1 MDQWT
6 NGPMDKKLLRPFEKK
21 NTLEH
26 WIIGP
31 LVQWSIGPLV
41 PWSIGPL
48 VECQM
53 STVNMV
59 KLLSERTSG
68 VPPVIFQ
75 IKLRKAAS
83 CLKVNYTMY
92 FQPPLWVHFRVLIGQ
107 KCWLNIALQVTSHR
121 KYPFAILHGL
131 VIVGHIPSLIGP
143 DHLTIGQTSS
153 VPTWV
158 LIGQN
163 SECCLNI
170 VLHITFSHYL
180 NTAQYSNIS
189 ILHCT

>member
-1 MDQWT
+1 MRFFSMRWWHWRKQWIWHCLHRT
-6 NGPMDKKLLRPFEKK
+6 KMWKWNMNQCGGEICMKELLQ
-21 NTLEH
+21 H
-26 WIIGP
+26 QIIFGL
-31 LVQWSIGPLV
+31 LV
-41 PWSIGPL
+41 
-48 VECQM
+48 
-53 STVNMV
+53 
-59 KLLSERTSG
+59 
-68 VPPVIFQ
+68 Q

-121 KYPFAILHGL
+121 KYPSAILHGL
-131 VIVGHIPSLIGP
+131 VIVEHIPSLIGP

-158 LIGQN
+158 LIAQN

-170 VLHITFSHYL
+170 VLHITFHIISTQLNIPISQYCTAPSHQ
-180 NTAQYSNIS
+180 NSIS
-189 ILHCT
+189 CRKMSKFWHF

>member
-1 MDQWT
+1 MQRRMQSRTKDFSGMRFFSMRWWHWRKQWIWHCLHRT
-6 NGPMDKKLLRPFEKK
+6 KVWKWNMNQCGREIWRSFCSVKSDLDSLFKSNWEKC
-21 NTLEH
+21 E
-26 WIIGP
+26 
-31 LVQWSIGPLV
+31 
-41 PWSIGPL
+41 
-48 VECQM
+48 
-53 STVNMV
+53 
-59 KLLSERTSG
+59 
-68 VPPVIFQ
+68 
-75 IKLRKAAS
+75 S
-83 CLKVNYTMY
+83 CLKVNYSLY
-92 FQPPLWVHFRVLIGQ
+92 FQPPLRVHFRVLIGQ

-158 LIGQN
+158 LIAQN

-170 VLHITFSHYL
+170 VLHNTFSHFL
-180 NTAQYSNIS
+180 NIAQYSNIS

>member
-1 MDQWT
+1 M
-6 NGPMDKKLLRPFEKK
+6 KELLQRQIRFGF
-21 NTLEH
+21 
-26 WIIGP
+26 I
-31 LVQWSIGPLV
+31 V
-41 PWSIGPL
+41 
-48 VECQM
+48 
-53 STVNMV
+53 
-59 KLLSERTSG
+59 
-68 VPPVIFQ
+68 Q

-121 KYPFAILHGL
+121 KYPSAILHGL
-131 VIVGHIPSLIGP
+131 VIVEHIPSLIGP

-158 LIGQN
+158 LIAQN

-170 VLHITFSHYL
+170 VLHIAFSHYL
-180 NTAQYSNIS
+180 NIAQYSNIS
-189 ILHCT
+189 ILHCTQSSEQHFLQENVKILTFLTHNSTSSSAISELLEFNVSALFHSEYLDCDGAVCFIAH